1 VGKKLEQ
8 TVAVLNGLLGD
19 YLERT
24 GNGLATDLGF
34 YRSGRAVPAT
44 REGFA
49 AAYPDAARKVV
60 VLVHGVMCTE
70 SIWELADGSDYG
82 SLLARDLGLCPLYVR
97 YNSGRAIADNGREL
111 SRLLTAL
118 CAQFPVPVEQIWLLG
133 YSMGGLLVRSAC
145 HWAAQEQQ
153 AWLARTQA
161 AIYVGT
167 PHLGAPAERA
177 GRLTARLLRAIP
189 DPYTRLIA
197 DIGDLRSAGVKD
209 LGDAALR
216 AEDRAQGL
224 ARGFRAASHPV
235 PLLAQLRHYLIA
247 GHMSADPRLAL
258 LFGDAIVPVDSA
270 THGALGVAANEL
282 LPEHRVKVL
291 PRLSHVALAHDLAV
305 YEQIKAF
312 CQETSP

>member
-1 VGKKLEQ
+1 
-8 TVAVLNGLLGD
+8 
-19 YLERT
+19 
-24 GNGLATDLGF
+24 
-34 YRSGRAVPAT
+34 VPAT

-49 AAYPDAARKVV
+49 SAYPDAAPRVV

-70 SIWELADGSDYG
+70 SIWELPDGQDYG

-111 SRLLTAL
+111 SRLLAAL
-118 CAQFPVPVEQIWLLG
+118 CEQFAVPVEQIWLLG

-145 HWAAQEQQ
+145 HWAASEGQ
-153 AWLARTQA
+153 AWLARARA

-177 GRLTARLLRAIP
+177 GRFTARLLRAIP

-197 DIGDLRSAGVKD
+197 DLGDLRSAGVKD

-235 PLLAQLRHYLIA
+235 PLLPQLRHYLIA

-270 THGALGVAANEL
+270 THGALGAAAHEL
-282 LPEHRVKVL
+282 LPEQRVKVL
-291 PRLSHVALAHDLAV
+291 PGLSHLALAHDLAV
-305 YEQIKAF
+305 YERIKAF
-312 CQETSP
+312 CQETDG